1 MRRGHWLFSCGEQRP
16 VGANVVDK
24 LSLFPQANR
33 LGQTPAEVLT
43 RQQLEVSA

>member
-43 RQQLEVSA
+43 RKQLEVSA